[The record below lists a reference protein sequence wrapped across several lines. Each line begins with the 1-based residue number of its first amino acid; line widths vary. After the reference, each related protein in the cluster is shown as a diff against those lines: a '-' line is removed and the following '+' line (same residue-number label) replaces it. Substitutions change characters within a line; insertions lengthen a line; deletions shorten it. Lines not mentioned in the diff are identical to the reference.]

1 MAKKEKEN
9 KVFKKWIYYKTK
21 EAIIIDS
28 NDLDGY
34 LTDGWRESPAD
45 FEKVSDSQIS
55 LDSDSETPSEIAIR
69 LLNGEGLNHTSLTRG
84 MGLDP
89 SKSQDRAQTKAV
101 FDKIIEDFGG
111 KVYKQGHDYFFEEK

>member
-34 LTDGWRESPAD
+34 LTDGWKESPAD
-45 FEKVSDSQIS
+45 FEKSPDSQIS

-89 SKSQDRAQTKAV
+89 SKSQDRAQTKEV
-101 FDKIIEDFGG
+101 FDEIIEGFGE
-111 KVYKQGHDYFFEEK
+111 KIFKQGHDYFFEEK